1 MQSGNQRLAVK
12 SRSKSKATGDL
23 EEGGFSSR
31 ILNVLDYVITGD
43 FRGLFKACKQG
54 FVKCFQDLLE
64 RYENFTRW
72 IAFNRK
78 VQEQR
83 AMDQTLEH
91 PYPRIRA
98 IVNSNCFE
106 IIGNFVIFCNTFVV
120 GWQAEKTPR
129 NTTDQDRLLSTIFE
143 NFFTFA
149 FVLDLSMSTLCWGWT
164 YLVKRENW
172 LDVFLVFLG
181 VLTTWILGPFGIE
194 VEFLRKLTAL
204 RTMRLIRLARAVRLR
219 PEFKEMWA
227 LMKGLTESGE
237 TLFWTYVMIF
247 CVLYFF
253 AIIATSLIGKADA
266 FKDDELAQEY
276 FGDVL
281 RSMLSLFQVMTLDS
295 WASGFVRQLMDIQV
309 WTGGFFIFFIAVAVF
324 VMLNLV
330 TAVIV
335 ENAFSD
341 SKSEDLELAVRLERE
356 KEEELEDL
364 KQFFLQLDL
373 DGNGAL
379 TKQEFF
385 NATKQR
391 KIRQKLRALDI
402 MPKDIDELWDI
413 LDEGKGEMNVEEFQ
427 SGIRRLR
434 GEAKAKDILRLY
446 KEVRQFETSVD
457 EVEGHLDVSRE
468 RLRNVHDQLSQCKV
482 DVAAFTRTL
491 VRAKEA
497 TMIFYVFAGEH
508 QVILEVVSWC
518 PRLYSPM
525 SAITPLHGT
534 NGRPGRPSLR
544 NLGPQRLSLCCLH
557 IFELLRGC
565 TRGTKKQLNLETSS
579 ELLMEKRWNSEMC
592 IPELSFQHS
601 WWGYFRLDADGRKR
615 IRNQTAQYC
624 KPC

>member
-1 MQSGNQRLAVK
+1 MQSGTDFRGRVPGRDRDGPVK
-12 SRSKSKATGDL
+12 SKTKSTKASTGDL
-23 EEGGFSSR
+23 EEGGISAR
-31 ILNVLDYVITGD
+31 LQDLVDYIITGD
-43 FRGLFKACKQG
+43 FRGLFVACKHG
-54 FVKCFQDLLE
+54 FVKCNRDLAE
-64 RYENFTRW
+64 RYSNFTKW
-72 IAFNRK
+72 IAIKRK
-78 VQEQR
+78 EQEQR
-83 AMDQTLEH
+83 AMDPSSFDH
-91 PYPRIRA
+91 PYPKIRN

-106 IIGNFVIFCNTFVV
+106 IVGNFVIFCNTFVV

-149 FVLDLSMSTLCWGWT
+149 FVMELTMSTLCWGWT

-194 VEFLRKLTAL
+194 VDFLRKLTAL

-237 TLFWTYVMIF
+237 TLFWTYVMIA

-266 FKDDELAQEY
+266 FKDDADAQEY

-281 RSMLSLFQVMTLDS
+281 LSMLTLFQLMTLDS
-295 WASGFVRQLMDIQV
+295 WTGFARPMIEVQP
-309 WTGGFFIFFIAVAVF
+309 WTGGFFIFFISVAVF

-341 SKSEDLELAVRLERE
+341 SKSEEKELAVRLERE

-364 KQFFLQLDL
+364 KQFFLQIDL
-373 DGNGAL
+373 DGNGVL
-379 TKQEFF
+379 TKPEFF
-385 NATKQR
+385 KATKQR

-413 LDEGKGEMNVEEFQ
+413 LDEGKGEMTVEDFQ

-446 KEVRQFETSVD
+446 KEVRQFEASVE
-457 EVEGHLDVSRE
+457 EVEGHIETSKQ
-468 RLRNVHDQLSQCKV
+468 RLRRVHDQLSRCRV

-497 TMIFYVFAGEH
+497 VKMAAQT
-508 QVILEVVSWC
+508 QN
-518 PRLYSPM
+518 M
-525 SAITPLHGT
+525 S
-534 NGRPGRPSLR
+534 
-544 NLGPQRLSLCCLH
+544 
-557 IFELLRGC
+557 
-565 TRGTKKQLNLETSS
+565 
-579 ELLMEKRWNSEMC
+579 
-592 IPELSFQHS
+592 
-601 WWGYFRLDADGRKR
+601 
-615 IRNQTAQYC
+615 
-624 KPC
+624 

>member
-204 RTMRLIRLARAVRLR
+204 RTTRLIRLARAVRLR

-497 TMIFYVFAGEH
+497 VKMAAST
-508 QVILEVVSWC
+508 Q
-518 PRLYSPM
+518 
-525 SAITPLHGT
+525 
-534 NGRPGRPSLR
+534 
-544 NLGPQRLSLCCLH
+544 NLS
-557 IFELLRGC
+557 
-565 TRGTKKQLNLETSS
+565 
-579 ELLMEKRWNSEMC
+579 
-592 IPELSFQHS
+592 
-601 WWGYFRLDADGRKR
+601 
-615 IRNQTAQYC
+615 
-624 KPC
+624 